1 MNNMVC
7 TVAIT
12 KEDDMYIAKDI
23 QTSIADQGSTIEEAL
38 SNLKEALE
46 LYYDGNKSATE
57 SGKVLYTTSL
67 EVCV

>member
-1 MNNMVC
+1 MDMIC

-12 KEDDMYIAKDI
+12 KEEDMYIAKDI
-23 QTSIADQGSTIEEAL
+23 QTGIADQGSTIEESI

-46 LYYDGNKSATE
+46 LYYEGNDSATD
-57 SGKVLYTTSL
+57 SGRILYTTFL